1 MRLLVSF
8 CSLAVCLAAASRTYR
23 TGDGIDPRPWREIF
37 GAFGL
42 TESDSPDIAVVQGD
56 GPSKAPLTIRIGGSA
71 AQSAS
76 VRRIIDAARP
86 ALEIVWEQPQNV
98 PLIALPRNARVL
110 ARDRWSSAPVMASWP
125 KTLWIATP
133 PGEHGYERYPYLMQ
147 ALATLG
153 FEPPFASRQLWAFF
167 DSGYRSR
174 ADLDYLAERWRAG
187 GISALHVAAW
197 HYYESDPERDAY
209 LKRLIDACHRRLIH
223 VYAWIELPHVSER
236 FWQEHPEWREK
247 TALGEDAHLD
257 WRKLMNLRNPDCQ
270 RAVRSG
276 IDAMVTRFDWDGV
289 NLAELYFESLEGA
302 ANPARFTPMNDDVR
316 REVRETLGFDPKD
329 ILGKPNDPRLRKFLD
344 YRAGLALRLQKSWLE
359 ILENHRRARPHL
371 DLVWTH
377 IDDRFDPRM
386 RDLLGA
392 DSAQALK
399 LAAPARATFLIED
412 PATVWN
418 LGPRRYL
425 EIAKKY
431 GAPPAG
437 AQLAIDI
444 NIVERYQDVYPTKQQ
459 TGVELFQLAHHA
471 AQVFPRVALYF
482 ENSIL
487 PPDYPLLA
495 AASAAKPRFEG
506 GTISAPA
513 MVGVRWDGAVLANG
527 KPWPISDG
535 LLAWLPPGR
544 FELAPAAKQPDF
556 RILDLNAELLDA
568 GYHADGIELRY
579 RSSACAFVLANEIP
593 GAVELDGKTWP
604 VEGPLLRLPA
614 GEHRVSLKRP
624 ASVSRNPASAA
635 RN

>member
-1 MRLLVSF
+1 MRLLVSVLLVTA
-8 CSLAVCLAAASRTYR
+8 SLGAATRTYR
-23 TGDGIDPRPWREIF
+23 VGAGVDAQPWREIF
-37 GAFGL
+37 SSFGL
-42 TESDSPDIAVVQGD
+42 IESPDADVVIVAGEAEAQ
-56 GPSKAPLTIRIGGSA
+56 APIVIRVGGA
-71 AQSAS
+71 AARQVA
-76 VRRIIDAARP
+76 VRRVIDQTRP
-86 ALEIVWEQPQNV
+86 ALEIVWEKPQEV
-98 PLIALPRNARVL
+98 PLIELPKNARIL
-110 ARDRWSSAPVMASWP
+110 ARDRWSGAPVAAAYGR
-125 KTLWIATP
+125 TLWIATP
-133 PGEHGYERYPYLMQ
+133 PGEHGYERYPYLIQ
-147 ALATLG
+147 ALTTLG
-153 FEPPFASRQLWAFF
+153 FVPPYVGRQLWAFF

-174 ADLDYLAERWRAG
+174 ADLDYLAERWRSAG
-187 GISALHVAAW
+187 IAGLHVAAW
-197 HYYESDPERDAY
+197 HYFEPDAERDAY
-209 LKRLIDACHRRLIH
+209 LKRLIEACHRRLIH

-236 FWQEHPEWREK
+236 FWQDHPEWREK

-257 WRKLMNLRNPDCQ
+257 WRKLMNLAHPDCH

-276 IDAMVTRFDWDGV
+276 IDALVTRFDWDGV

-329 ILGKPNDPRLRKFLD
+329 VLGKPNDPRLRKFLD

-359 ILENHRRARPHL
+359 ILESHRRTRPHL

-377 IDDRFDPRM
+377 IDDRFDPHM

-431 GAPPAG
+431 GTPPAG

-459 TGVELFQLAHHA
+459 TGVELFELAHHA

-495 AASAAKPRFEG
+495 AASAVKPRRAG
-506 GTISAPA
+506 GSITAPA
-513 MVGVRWDGAVLANG
+513 MVGVWTGGPVLVDGR
-527 KPWPISDG
+527 PWPVSDG
-535 LLAWLPPGR
+535 VVAWLPKGEFVLSPAGK
-544 FELAPAAKQPDF
+544 APEF
-556 RILDLNAELLDA
+556 RLVDLNAELLEA
-568 GYHADGIELRY
+568 EATADGIRIRY
-579 RSSACAFVLANEIP
+579 RASSSGFFLLNEIP
-593 GAVELDGKTWP
+593 GDCELDQRKWP
-604 VEGPLLRLPA
+604 VAGPLFRLPA
-614 GEHRVSLKRP
+614 GEHEVSWKRP
-624 ASVSRNPASAA
+624 ASVSQSASAA